1 MDQNLCFSILL
12 PVLLFSCETGS
23 PCYIAQWFPHSGLTG
38 ETVSSR
44 GVEASFPGVGSKYCP
59 QVSMPQ
65 GSHILEAGEM
75 EYAEWPKTLRR
86 GVSQLHWTT
95 RILKRQLGLWDQG
108 EQWGMLARKMYS
120 FPGAAV
126 TNYHELVGLKQQ
138 DFLLL
143 LFWGVWKSKI
153 KVLARLVSLGASERE
168 SASSRSLVSGGGQK
182 RLCSL
187 GCGHVTAVSAPS
199 ILTLCCVCVCMCVW
213 VCVSSQGL
221 LIEKLLVVWI

>member
-1 MDQNLCFSILL
+1 
-12 PVLLFSCETGS
+12 
-23 PCYIAQWFPHSGLTG
+23 
-38 ETVSSR
+38 
-44 GVEASFPGVGSKYCP
+44 
-59 QVSMPQ
+59 
-65 GSHILEAGEM
+65 
-75 EYAEWPKTLRR
+75 
-86 GVSQLHWTT
+86 
-95 RILKRQLGLWDQG
+95 
-108 EQWGMLARKMYS
+108 MLARKMYS

-199 ILTLCCVCVCMCVW
+199 ILTLCCVCVC
-213 VCVSSQGL
+213 VCVHVRVSVCVFTGPSYRETTGCLDLGL
-221 LIEKLLVVWI
+221 TLIQCDLMSMNYMCK